1 MPHPEGR
8 DIFDTGL
15 KGEIVLKPLHKGG
28 SGEPLTGRL
37 SRIVMPLDA
46 RAGIAAALEE
56 VLGRPVSITDD
67 TSIVKDLGLD
77 SLAVMNFIMALEDEY
92 DISMPLDRIAEVDT
106 VGDLARAVETLR
118 NKAPK

>member
-1 MPHPEGR
+1 MP
-8 DIFDTGL
+8 
-15 KGEIVLKPLHKGG
+15 V
-28 SGEPLTGRL
+28 
-37 SRIVMPLDA
+37 DA

-56 VLGRPVSITDD
+56 VLGRPVTITED

-106 VGDLARAVETLR
+106 VGDLARAVDTLR

>member
-1 MPHPEGR
+1 MP
-8 DIFDTGL
+8 
-15 KGEIVLKPLHKGG
+15 V
-28 SGEPLTGRL
+28 
-37 SRIVMPLDA
+37 DA
-46 RAGIAAALEE
+46 RAGIAVALEE

-106 VGDLARAVETLR
+106 VGDLARAIEALR
-118 NKAPK
+118 NKA

>member
-1 MPHPEGR
+1 MP
-8 DIFDTGL
+8 
-15 KGEIVLKPLHKGG
+15 V
-28 SGEPLTGRL
+28 
-37 SRIVMPLDA
+37 DA

-56 VLGRPVSITDD
+56 VLGRSVTITDD

-106 VGDLARAVETLR
+106 VGDLAAAIDALR
-118 NKAPK
+118 NKATK